1 MVYLPLRGWHFR
13 KLIIV
18 PMTLLTTDAA
28 VSSRVSR
35 WHAWLFRQRKYLPVP
50 FIALGAWGMVWFGH
64 PLQAGSR
71 LRLLLDSVAWLL
83 ICSGEAL
90 RIWGVGHIG
99 RKSRSS
105 DIHASQL
112 VAGGPYAYTRNP
124 LYLGGVV
131 LTVGLGLLSGSPWVV
146 LGCLAYW
153 AIIYGPIITAE
164 EQFLRARFGP
174 AYEAYCRAVPRWWPR
189 LRHWSGAS
197 HARWRWRELA
207 KEYQTIGAILGTA
220 LLINAALIGSAWWR
234 RSLLR

>member
-1 MVYLPLRGWHFR
+1 
-13 KLIIV
+13 
-18 PMTLLTTDAA
+18 MTTQHPPAT

-50 FIALGAWGMVWFGH
+50 FIAMGVWGMVWFGH
-64 PLQAGSR
+64 PLQTGSR
-71 LRLLLDSVAWLL
+71 LRLLLDVAAWVL
-83 ICSGEAL
+83 ICSGEGL

-112 VAGGPYAYTRNP
+112 VASGPYASTRNP
-124 LYLGGVV
+124 LYLGGFL

-153 AIIYGPIITAE
+153 AIIYGPIIAAE

-189 LRHWSGAS
+189 LRPWPGATR
-197 HARWRWRELA
+197 ARWSWRELA

-220 LLINAALIGSAWWR
+220 LLIYAALLGCAWWR
-234 RSLLR
+234 GSSLPAHPGTG